1 MIPTA
6 AALDEVIGMVS
17 GCQKIHDLWLGCV
30 ATAPQPTTPR
40 YPPPPP
46 RPNRR
51 PHHGARKHHGAC
63 LMAPASTMAPA

>member
-30 ATAPQPTTPR
+30 ATAPQPTTPPAT
-40 YPPPPP
+40 PPL
-46 RPNRR
+46 RR
-51 PHHGARKHHGAC
+51 APIGGPI
-63 LMAPASTMAPA
+63 MAPASTMAPA